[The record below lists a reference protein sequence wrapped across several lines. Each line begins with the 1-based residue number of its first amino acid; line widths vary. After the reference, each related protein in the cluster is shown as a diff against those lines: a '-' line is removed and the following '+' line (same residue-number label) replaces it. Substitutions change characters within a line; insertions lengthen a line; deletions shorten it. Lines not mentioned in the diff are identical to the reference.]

1 MSTEL
6 TNLVVDVVGWIGA
19 LSLLLAYALISS
31 DKLKWD
37 DQSYQLL
44 NLVGSFS
51 LMVNTGYE
59 GAYPATFLNI
69 VWGAIAA
76 VALWRLLRI
85 PNSEPIDRPNP

>member
-1 MSTEL
+1 
-6 TNLVVDVVGWIGA
+6 
-19 LSLLLAYALISS
+19 
-31 DKLKWD
+31 
-37 DQSYQLL
+37 
-44 NLVGSFS
+44 
-51 LMVNTGYE
+51 MVNTGYE